1 MLVWETKTLM
11 PASLHGWGGR
21 SNGSAGL
28 RRPTDLRREDS
39 AERRMCPGPGG
50 CQHVRMPQHRP
61 DSRFAADVDY
71 TGRAGHHDYVVRA
84 RHRLLD
90 TTFTVVIDGVE
101 HDPKAE
107 EKARKAREKEEA
119 GKVADRTDE
128 DGHESPADDDAAGGE
143 VAADCSATVGPADED
158 EPGSDRGSNPGR
170 QGEDDLRFTLEDG
183 FSTLRC

>member
-21 SNGSAGL
+21 SNGSADL

-71 TGRAGHHDYVVRA
+71 TGHTGHHDYVVRA

-90 TTFTVVIDGVE
+90 TTFPVVIDGVE

-107 EKARKAREKEEA
+107 PTAPRPSARPTRTSRDPTAARTPGGRA
-119 GKVADRTDE
+119 RRISASRSRT
-128 DGHESPADDDAAGGE
+128 GSRRCAAPC
-143 VAADCSATVGPADED
+143 AARARTAAT
-158 EPGSDRGSNPGR
+158 RR
-170 QGEDDLRFTLEDG
+170 R
-183 FSTLRC
+183 R